1 MQQTKGQIEA
11 TITERL
17 TRFEREF
24 LGRGPEKARST
35 ILGDQIVV
43 RLTGILS
50 QAEKK
55 LCLEPAGIESL
66 KMMRSKLIEQ
76 SGREIKALV
85 AEACGMS
92 LISMH
97 TDISTRTGERIFV
110 FTLESDLEERL
121 QS

>member
-66 KMMRSKLIEQ
+66 K
-76 SGREIKALV
+76 
-85 AEACGMS
+85 
-92 LISMH
+92 
-97 TDISTRTGERIFV
+97 
-110 FTLESDLEERL
+110 TLPS
-121 QS
+121 